1 MDIGNTDDRVD
12 ARTSREEGKWLEA
25 KYMFRCL
32 SIAGLP
38 YVRPM
43 STVSAVA
50 GKQFHI
56 KCPVAGYPI
65 ESIVWEKGEY
75 YIYKREKRKNTLSLD
90 TRVEFIF
97 EIFPDSF
104 DHGGGKLSGHV
115 VSRWCKV
122 AHKHETEGCERQP
135 VHRYGA
141 TSRRSGHV
149 HVHREEQA

>member
-1 MDIGNTDDRVD
+1 MTLGKHGGSCRCDDI
-12 ARTSREEGKWLEA
+12 EGGRKSLEA

-75 YIYKREKRKNTLSLD
+75 
-90 TRVEFIF
+90 
-97 EIFPDSF
+97 
-104 DHGGGKLSGHV
+104 
-115 VSRWCKV
+115 
-122 AHKHETEGCERQP
+122 
-135 VHRYGA
+135 
-141 TSRRSGHV
+141 
-149 HVHREEQA
+149 

>member
-1 MDIGNTDDRVD
+1 MRRHRGREGGNL
-12 ARTSREEGKWLEA
+12 ARSE

-50 GKQFHI
+50 GKQFLI

-75 YIYKREKRKNTLSLD
+75 QSLPLCLPLS
-90 TRVEFIF
+90 
-97 EIFPDSF
+97 
-104 DHGGGKLSGHV
+104 
-115 VSRWCKV
+115 
-122 AHKHETEGCERQP
+122 
-135 VHRYGA
+135 
-141 TSRRSGHV
+141 
-149 HVHREEQA
+149 

>member
-1 MDIGNTDDRVD
+1 MRGHRGRGGNRSKRNICFVACQSQVCHMSGPCRRFRRSLGNSFTSN
-12 ARTSREEGKWLEA
+12 ARSPVIPSNRSFGRKVSINLPFRFVNKKGK
-25 KYMFRCL
+25 K
-32 SIAGLP
+32 
-38 YVRPM
+38 
-43 STVSAVA
+43 
-50 GKQFHI
+50 
-56 KCPVAGYPI
+56 
-65 ESIVWEKGEY
+65 
-75 YIYKREKRKNTLSLD
+75 KNTLFLD